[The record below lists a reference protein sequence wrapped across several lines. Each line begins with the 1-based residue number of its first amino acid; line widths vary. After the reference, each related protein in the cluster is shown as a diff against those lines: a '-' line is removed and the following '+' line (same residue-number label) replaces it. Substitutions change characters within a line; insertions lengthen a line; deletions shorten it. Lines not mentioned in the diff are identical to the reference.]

1 MRSIVVLFAMV
12 FFFSMLANA
21 QIYRYTDEEGVV
33 RFTDDL
39 AQVPPDQRPKTE
51 QYEEYD
57 TGSTQV
63 EEAGAAGEKSGR
75 GEADDD
81 SSTDEEEAAVSPES
95 QDAAAQ
101 DAAAQDA
108 AVQDG
113 ESQEGEYDFETNYK
127 RLEQER
133 EDLAREYEAMLQEK
147 AALEE
152 EQKLEEGEKLS
163 ESEIAKRNEKIRDF
177 NERVKKYRKKREL
190 FEKQK
195 ADYNARAVKKMEK
208 TIQEHKAEQAGGV
221 APEKD

>member
-12 FFFSMLANA
+12 FFFSILANA

-51 QYEEYD
+51 QYQEYD
-57 TGSTQV
+57 TDSTQV
-63 EEAGAAGEKSGR
+63 DEAGAAGEKSGR
-75 GEADDD
+75 GEAAED
-81 SSTDEEEAAVSPES
+81 SSPDEQEAAVSPGSE
-95 QDAAAQ
+95 
-101 DAAAQDA
+101 DA
-108 AVQDG
+108 AVQDVEAQDV

-133 EDLAREYEAMLQEK
+133 EDLAKEYETMLQEK

-163 ESEIAKRNEKIRDF
+163 ESEIAKRNEKIREF
-177 NERVKKYRKKREL
+177 NERVKEYRKKREQ

-195 ADYNARAVKKMEK
+195 ADYNTRAVKKMEK
-208 TIQEHKAEQAGGV
+208 TIQEHKAEQAEGV
-221 APEKD
+221 ASEKD

>member
-51 QYEEYD
+51 QYQEYD

-75 GEADDD
+75 GEAADD
-81 SSTDEEEAAVSPES
+81 SSKDEEEAAVSPES
-95 QDAAAQ
+95 GDAAA
-101 DAAAQDA
+101 
-108 AVQDG
+108 QDG

-133 EDLAREYEAMLQEK
+133 EDLAGEYEAMLQEK

-177 NERVKKYRKKREL
+177 NERVKEYRKKREL

-221 APEKD
+221 ASEKD

>member
-1 MRSIVVLFAMV
+1 MRSIVVLFSMV
-12 FFFSMLANA
+12 FFFSILANA

-51 QYEEYD
+51 QYQEYD
-57 TGSTQV
+57 TDSTQV
-63 EEAGAAGEKSGR
+63 EEAGAAGEKSVR
-75 GEADDD
+75 GEAADD
-81 SSTDEEEAAVSPES
+81 SSPDEEEAAVSPGS
-95 QDAAAQ
+95 GDAASE
-101 DAAAQDA
+101 
-108 AVQDG
+108 DG
-113 ESQEGEYDFETNYK
+113 EAQEGEYDFETNYK

-163 ESEIAKRNEKIRDF
+163 ESEIAKRNEKIREF
-177 NERVKKYRKKREL
+177 NERVKEYRKKREL

-195 ADYNARAVKKMEK
+195 ADYNTRAVKKMEK
-208 TIQEHKAEQAGGV
+208 TIQEHKAEQAEGV
-221 APEKD
+221 ASEKD